1 MKKLVLVII
10 FIFGYIQLA
19 SPLPEISTIV
29 IDSAPKKLYT
39 ELYSDENGN
48 QFLVEIYEEPQEG
61 NDLVHFRAFKNGK
74 LISRKSQALADG
86 HNFTFFIDETEQKL
100 MREDAKEVLQ
110 NVLRELMAESDRK
123 LKNKL
128 EKMFDQDKIAQS
140 LSEKIKVEAPD
151 VSIASE
157 QISDMA
163 KQLSEQIKSPDVS
176 IASKQ
181 ITDMAEQ
188 LSKQIKSP
196 DVSIA
201 SKQITDIAEQ
211 LSKQIKSPDVSIAS
225 KQISDM
231 ARIISEQIV
240 TPDDVITEMADKI
253 SEQITFD
260 GGTVGDIAERI
271 SKQLNEKETP
281 DEVISEMA
289 SQISKQIKTPV
300 AQVNEADLALK
311 LAIKLTQKEN
321 LVSKKIPPYKE
332 LLKQV
337 TKSNQQRKYEK
348 TIEILDEDIANRT
361 PEEQRKAL
369 KISGIMSVLV
379 GSKKL
384 KRAVSTIEDF
394 DLPDDPAL
402 RQIEEALDEWLKK
415 HLIIE

>member
-1 MKKLVLVII
+1 MKTQDWGWII
-10 FIFGYIQLA
+10 LLAFIFAILGYIRLA
-19 SPLPEISTIV
+19 HSQEISTIV

-48 QFLVEIYEEPQEG
+48 QFMVEIYEEPQEG
-61 NDLVHFRAFKNGK
+61 NDLIHFRAFKNGK
-74 LISRKSQALADG
+74 LINRKSQALADG
-86 HNFTFFIDETEQKL
+86 HNFTFYIDETEQKL
-100 MREDAKEVLQ
+100 MRDDAKEVLH
-110 NVLRELMAESDRK
+110 NVLKELMAESDK
-123 LKNKL
+123 QLKNKL
-128 EKMFDQDKIAQS
+128 EKMFDQEKIAQS
-140 LSEKIKVEAPD
+140 LSEKIKVDLPD

-163 KQLSEQIKSPDVS
+163 KQLS
-176 IASKQ
+176 
-181 ITDMAEQ
+181 
-188 LSKQIKSP
+188 KQIKSP

-201 SKQITDIAEQ
+201 SKQIA
-211 LSKQIKSPDVSIAS
+211 
-225 KQISDM
+225 DM
-231 ARIISEQIV
+231 AKIISEQIE
-240 TPDDVITEMADKI
+240 TPDEVISDMADKI

-281 DEVISEMA
+281 EEVITEMA

-300 AQVNEADLALK
+300 AQVDEEDLALN

-321 LVSKKIPPYKE
+321 LVSRKIPPYKE

-402 RQIEEALDEWLKK
+402 RQIEEALDEWLRK
-415 HLIIE
+415 HLIVD

>member
-1 MKKLVLVII
+1 M
-10 FIFGYIQLA
+10 
-19 SPLPEISTIV
+19 
-29 IDSAPKKLYT
+29 
-39 ELYSDENGN
+39 
-48 QFLVEIYEEPQEG
+48 VEIYEEPQEG
-61 NDLVHFRAFKNGK
+61 NDLIHFRAFKNGK
-74 LISRKSQALADG
+74 LINRKSQALADG
-86 HNFTFFIDETEQKL
+86 HNFTFYIDETEQKL
-100 MREDAKEVLQ
+100 MRDDAKEVLH
-110 NVLRELMAESDRK
+110 NVLKELMAESDK
-123 LKNKL
+123 QLKNKL
-128 EKMFDQDKIAQS
+128 EKMFDQEKIAQS
-140 LSEKIKVEAPD
+140 LSEKIKVDLPD

-163 KQLSEQIKSPDVS
+163 KQLS
-176 IASKQ
+176 
-181 ITDMAEQ
+181 
-188 LSKQIKSP
+188 KQIKSP

-201 SKQITDIAEQ
+201 SKQIA
-211 LSKQIKSPDVSIAS
+211 
-225 KQISDM
+225 DM
-231 ARIISEQIV
+231 AKIISEQIE
-240 TPDDVITEMADKI
+240 TPDEVISDMADKI

-281 DEVISEMA
+281 EEVITEMA

-300 AQVNEADLALK
+300 AQVDEEDLALN

-321 LVSKKIPPYKE
+321 LVSRKIPPYKE

-402 RQIEEALDEWLKK
+402 RQIEEALDEWLRK
-415 HLIIE
+415 HLIVD

>member
-1 MKKLVLVII
+1 MKTQDWGWII
-10 FIFGYIQLA
+10 LLAFIFAILGYIRLA
-19 SPLPEISTIV
+19 HSQEISTIV

-100 MREDAKEVLQ
+100 MREDAKDVLQ

-163 KQLSEQIKSPDVS
+163 KQLSEQIKSPNVS

-201 SKQITDIAEQ
+201 SKQI
-211 LSKQIKSPDVSIAS
+211 
-225 KQISDM
+225 SDM
-231 ARIISEQIV
+231 AKIISEQIV

-402 RQIEEALDEWLKK
+402 RQIEEALDEWLRK
-415 HLIIE
+415 HLIVD

>member
-1 MKKLVLVII
+1 MKKLILVII

-61 NDLVHFRAFKNGK
+61 NNLIHFRAFKNGK
-74 LISRKSQALADG
+74 MISRKSQALADG

-100 MREDAKEVLQ
+100 MREDAKDVLQ
-110 NVLRELMAESDRK
+110 NVLRKLMAESDRK

-128 EKMFDQDKIAQS
+128 EKMFDQEKIAQS
-140 LSEKIKVEAPD
+140 LSEKIKIKTPD

-201 SKQITDIAEQ
+201 SKQI
-211 LSKQIKSPDVSIAS
+211 
-225 KQISDM
+225 SDM

-260 GGTVGDIAERI
+260 SGTVGDIAERI

-281 DEVISEMA
+281 DDVISDMA
-289 SQISKQIKTPV
+289 TRISKQIKTPV

-321 LVSKKIPPYKE
+321 LVSRKIPPYKE

>member
-1 MKKLVLVII
+1 MKTLDWAWII
-10 FIFGYIQLA
+10 LIALIFAILGYIRLA
-19 SPLPEISTIV
+19 HSQEISTIV

-100 MREDAKEVLQ
+100 MREDAKDVLQ

-151 VSIASE
+151 VDISVTVPEE
-157 QISDMA
+157 QITNMA
-163 KQLSEQIKSPDVS
+163 K
-176 IASKQ
+176 
-181 ITDMAEQ
+181 
-188 LSKQIKSP
+188 
-196 DVSIA
+196 
-201 SKQITDIAEQ
+201 Q

-231 ARIISEQIV
+231 ARIISEQIE
-240 TPDDVITEMADKI
+240 TPDEVITEMADKI

-281 DEVISEMA
+281 DKVISEMA

>member
-1 MKKLVLVII
+1 MKEIYQFPITMKKLVLVII

-151 VSIASE
+151 VDISVTVPEE
-157 QISDMA
+157 QITNMA
-163 KQLSEQIKSPDVS
+163 K
-176 IASKQ
+176 
-181 ITDMAEQ
+181 
-188 LSKQIKSP
+188 
-196 DVSIA
+196 
-201 SKQITDIAEQ
+201 Q

-231 ARIISEQIV
+231 ARIISEQIE
-240 TPDDVITEMADKI
+240 TPDEVITEMADKI

-281 DEVISEMA
+281 EEVITEMA
-289 SQISKQIKTPV
+289 SQISKKINEKETPEEVIAEMATQISKQIKTPV
-300 AQVNEADLALK
+300 AEVNEADLALK

>member
-61 NDLVHFRAFKNGK
+61 NNLIHFRAFKNGK
-74 LISRKSQALADG
+74 IISRKSQALADG

-100 MREDAKEVLQ
+100 MREDAKEVLH
-110 NVLRELMAESDRK
+110 NVLKELMAESDRK

-128 EKMFDQDKIAQS
+128 EKMFDQDAIAKS

-151 VSIASE
+151 VDVSVTVPSE
-157 QISDMA
+157 QISKMA
-163 KQLSEQIKSPDVS
+163 KQLSE
-176 IASKQ
+176 
-181 ITDMAEQ
+181 
-188 LSKQIKSP
+188 
-196 DVSIA
+196 
-201 SKQITDIAEQ
+201 
-211 LSKQIKSPDVSIAS
+211 QIKSPDVSIAS

-240 TPDDVITEMADKI
+240 TPDEVITEMANKI

-271 SKQLNEKETP
+271 SRQLNEKETP

-289 SQISKQIKTPV
+289 IRISKEINEKETPDKVISEMATLISKQIKTPV

-321 LVSKKIPPYKE
+321 LVSRKIPPYKE
-332 LLKQV
+332 LLKQI
-337 TKSNQQRKYEK
+337 TKSNQQQDYEK

-384 KRAVSTIEDF
+384 KRAISTIEDY

-402 RQIEEALDEWLKK
+402 REIEKALDEWLNK
-415 HLIIE
+415 HLSIE

>member
-1 MKKLVLVII
+1 MKTPDWAWIILLALVFVIL
-10 FIFGYIQLA
+10 GYIRLA
-19 SPLPEISTIV
+19 HSQEISTIV

-151 VSIASE
+151 VDISVTVPEE
-157 QISDMA
+157 QISNMA
-163 KQLSEQIKSPDVS
+163 K
-176 IASKQ
+176 
-181 ITDMAEQ
+181 
-188 LSKQIKSP
+188 
-196 DVSIA
+196 
-201 SKQITDIAEQ
+201 Q

-231 ARIISEQIV
+231 ARIISEQIE
-240 TPDDVITEMADKI
+240 TPDEVITEMADKI

-281 DEVISEMA
+281 EEVIAEMA
-289 SQISKQIKTPV
+289 TQISKKINEKETPEEVIAEMATQISKQIKTPV
-300 AQVNEADLALK
+300 AEVNEADLALK

>member
-1 MKKLVLVII
+1 
-10 FIFGYIQLA
+10 
-19 SPLPEISTIV
+19 
-29 IDSAPKKLYT
+29 
-39 ELYSDENGN
+39 
-48 QFLVEIYEEPQEG
+48 
-61 NDLVHFRAFKNGK
+61 
-74 LISRKSQALADG
+74 
-86 HNFTFFIDETEQKL
+86 
-100 MREDAKEVLQ
+100 
-110 NVLRELMAESDRK
+110 
-123 LKNKL
+123 
-128 EKMFDQDKIAQS
+128 MFDQDKIAQS

-151 VSIASE
+151 VDISVTVPEE
-157 QISDMA
+157 QITNMA
-163 KQLSEQIKSPDVS
+163 K
-176 IASKQ
+176 
-181 ITDMAEQ
+181 
-188 LSKQIKSP
+188 
-196 DVSIA
+196 
-201 SKQITDIAEQ
+201 Q

-231 ARIISEQIV
+231 ARIISEQIE
-240 TPDDVITEMADKI
+240 TPDEVITEMADKI

-281 DEVISEMA
+281 DKVISEMATQISKKINEKETPEEVITEMA

-300 AQVNEADLALK
+300 AEVNEADLALK

-415 HLIIE
+415 HLIID

>member
-1 MKKLVLVII
+1 M
-10 FIFGYIQLA
+10 
-19 SPLPEISTIV
+19 
-29 IDSAPKKLYT
+29 
-39 ELYSDENGN
+39 
-48 QFLVEIYEEPQEG
+48 
-61 NDLVHFRAFKNGK
+61 
-74 LISRKSQALADG
+74 RK
-86 HNFTFFIDETEQKL
+86 
-100 MREDAKEVLQ
+100 DAKEMLHIVLK
-110 NVLRELMAESDRK
+110 ELMAESDRK

-128 EKMFDQDKIAQS
+128 EEMFDQEKIAQS
-140 LSEKIKVEAPD
+140 LSEKIKIDTSD
-151 VSIASE
+151 VSVSIGSE

-181 ITDMAEQ
+181 ISDMARQ
-188 LSKQIKSP
+188 LS
-196 DVSIA
+196 
-201 SKQITDIAEQ
+201 E
-211 LSKQIKSPDVSIAS
+211 QIKSPDVSIAS

-240 TPDDVITEMADKI
+240 TPDEVITEMANKI

-281 DEVISEMA
+281 DKVISEMA
-289 SQISKQIKTPV
+289 TRISKQIKTPV
-300 AQVNEADLALK
+300 ARVNEADLALK

-321 LVSKKIPPYKE
+321 LVSRKIPPYKE

-337 TKSNQQRKYEK
+337 TKSNQQRDYEK

-384 KRAVSTIEDF
+384 KRAVSTIEDY

-402 RQIEEALDEWLKK
+402 REIEKALDEWLNK
-415 HLIIE
+415 HLSIE

>member
-1 MKKLVLVII
+1 MGRAARSPITMKKLILVII
-10 FIFGYIQLA
+10 FIFGYIQVALA
-19 SPLPEISTIV
+19 LPEISTIV

-61 NDLVHFRAFKNGK
+61 NNLIHFRAFKNGK
-74 LISRKSQALADG
+74 MISRKSQALADG

-100 MREDAKEVLQ
+100 MREDAKDVLQ

-128 EKMFDQDKIAQS
+128 EKMFDQEKIAKS
-140 LSEKIKVEAPD
+140 LSEKIKVKAPD
-151 VSIASE
+151 VSVSIESE

-163 KQLSEQIKSPDVS
+163 K
-176 IASKQ
+176 
-181 ITDMAEQ
+181 Q

-201 SKQITDIAEQ
+201 SKQITDMARQ
-211 LSKQIKSPDVSIAS
+211 LSEQIKSPDVSIAS
-225 KQISDM
+225 KQISEM

-240 TPDDVITEMADKI
+240 TPDEVITEMADKI

-281 DEVISEMA
+281 DKVISDMA
-289 SQISKQIKTPV
+289 TRISKQIKTPV

-311 LAIKLTQKEN
+311 LAIKLTQQEN
-321 LVSKKIPPYKE
+321 LVSRKIPPYKE

-337 TKSNQQRKYEK
+337 TKSNQQREYEK

-384 KRAVSTIEDF
+384 KRAVSTIEDY

-402 RQIEEALDEWLKK
+402 RDIEKALDEWLNK
-415 HLIIE
+415 HLSIE

>member
-1 MKKLVLVII
+1 MKKLILVII

-61 NDLVHFRAFKNGK
+61 NNLIHFRAFKNGK
-74 LISRKSQALADG
+74 IISRKSQALADG

-100 MREDAKEVLQ
+100 MREDAKKMLH
-110 NVLRELMAESDRK
+110 NVLKELMAESDRK

-128 EKMFDQDKIAQS
+128 EKMFDQEKIAQS
-140 LSEKIKVEAPD
+140 LSEMIKVKAPD
-151 VSIASE
+151 VDVSVTVPFE
-157 QISDMA
+157 QISKMA
-163 KQLSEQIKSPDVS
+163 KQLSE
-176 IASKQ
+176 
-181 ITDMAEQ
+181 
-188 LSKQIKSP
+188 
-196 DVSIA
+196 
-201 SKQITDIAEQ
+201 
-211 LSKQIKSPDVSIAS
+211 QIKSPDVSIAS

-240 TPDDVITEMADKI
+240 TPDEVITEMANKI

-271 SKQLNEKETP
+271 SRQLNEKETP
-281 DEVISEMA
+281 DKVISEMA
-289 SQISKQIKTPV
+289 TRISKQIKTPV
-300 AQVNEADLALK
+300 ARVNEADLALK
-311 LAIKLTQKEN
+311 LAINLTQKEN
-321 LVSKKIPPYKE
+321 LVSRKIPPYKE

-337 TKSNQQRKYEK
+337 TKSNQQRDYEK

-384 KRAVSTIEDF
+384 KRAVSTIEDY

-402 RQIEEALDEWLKK
+402 REIEKALDEWLNK
-415 HLIIE
+415 HLSIE

>member
-1 MKKLVLVII
+1 M
-10 FIFGYIQLA
+10 
-19 SPLPEISTIV
+19 
-29 IDSAPKKLYT
+29 
-39 ELYSDENGN
+39 
-48 QFLVEIYEEPQEG
+48 
-61 NDLVHFRAFKNGK
+61 
-74 LISRKSQALADG
+74 RK
-86 HNFTFFIDETEQKL
+86 
-100 MREDAKEVLQ
+100 DAKEMLHIVLK
-110 NVLRELMAESDRK
+110 ELMAESDRK

-128 EKMFDQDKIAQS
+128 EEMFDQEKIAQS
-140 LSEKIKVEAPD
+140 LSEKIKIDTSD
-151 VSIASE
+151 VSVSIGSE

-163 KQLSEQIKSPDVS
+163 R
-176 IASKQ
+176 
-181 ITDMAEQ
+181 Q

-201 SKQITDIAEQ
+201 SKQISDMARQ
-211 LSKQIKSPDVSIAS
+211 LSEQIKSPDVSIAS

-240 TPDDVITEMADKI
+240 TPDEVITEMANKI

-281 DEVISEMA
+281 DKVISEMA
-289 SQISKQIKTPV
+289 TRISKQIKTPV
-300 AQVNEADLALK
+300 ARVNEADLALK

-321 LVSKKIPPYKE
+321 LVSRKIPPYKE

-337 TKSNQQRKYEK
+337 TKSNQQRDYEK

-384 KRAVSTIEDF
+384 KRAVSTIEDY

-402 RQIEEALDEWLKK
+402 REIEKALDEWLNK
-415 HLIIE
+415 HLSIE

>member
-1 MKKLVLVII
+1 MKKLILVII

-48 QFLVEIYEEPQEG
+48 QFMVEIYEEPQEG
-61 NDLVHFRAFKNGK
+61 NDVIHFRAFKNGK

-86 HNFTFFIDETEQKL
+86 HNFTFFVDETEQKL
-100 MREDAKEVLQ
+100 MRENAKEVLQ

-123 LKNKL
+123 LKDKL
-128 EKMFDQDKIAQS
+128 EKMFDQEKIAQS
-140 LSEKIKVEAPD
+140 LSEKIKVELPD

-157 QISDMA
+157 QIADMA
-163 KQLSEQIKSPDVS
+163 K
-176 IASKQ
+176 
-181 ITDMAEQ
+181 Q

-201 SKQITDIAEQ
+201 SKQIA
-211 LSKQIKSPDVSIAS
+211 
-225 KQISDM
+225 DM
-231 ARIISEQIV
+231 AKIISEQIK
-240 TPDDVITEMADKI
+240 TPDDVITDMANRI

-260 GGTVGDIAERI
+260 GGTLEDIAERI
-271 SKQLNEKETP
+271 SKEINEKETP
-281 DEVISEMA
+281 NEVITEIATRISKEINEKETPNEVITDMA
-289 SQISKQIKTPV
+289 TRISKQIKTPV
-300 AQVNEADLALK
+300 AKVNEANLALN
-311 LAIKLTQKEN
+311 LAIRLTQKEN
-321 LVSKKIPPYKE
+321 LVATKIPPYNE

-337 TKSNQQRKYEK
+337 TKSNQQQDYEK

-369 KISGIMSVLV
+369 KISGLMSVLL

-384 KRAVSTIEDF
+384 KSAISTMENF
-394 DLPDDPAL
+394 NLPDDPAL
-402 RQIEEALDEWLKK
+402 REIEKALADWLGK
-415 HLIIE
+415 HLIVD

>member
-1 MKKLVLVII
+1 MKTQDWGWII
-10 FIFGYIQLA
+10 LLAFIFAILGYIRLA
-19 SPLPEISTIV
+19 HSQEISTIV

-48 QFLVEIYEEPQEG
+48 HFMVEIYEEPQGG
-61 NDLVHFRAFKNGK
+61 NDLIHFRAFKNGK
-74 LISRKSQALADG
+74 LINRKSQALADG
-86 HNFTFFIDETEQKL
+86 HNFTFYIDETEQKL
-100 MREDAKEVLQ
+100 MRDDAKEVLH
-110 NVLRELMAESDRK
+110 NVLKELMAESDK
-123 LKNKL
+123 QLKNKL
-128 EKMFDQDKIAQS
+128 EKMFDQEKIAQS
-140 LSEKIKVEAPD
+140 LSEKIKVDLPD

-163 KQLSEQIKSPDVS
+163 KQLS
-176 IASKQ
+176 
-181 ITDMAEQ
+181 
-188 LSKQIKSP
+188 KQIKSP

-201 SKQITDIAEQ
+201 SKQIA
-211 LSKQIKSPDVSIAS
+211 
-225 KQISDM
+225 DM
-231 ARIISEQIV
+231 AKIISEQIE
-240 TPDDVITEMADKI
+240 TPDEVISDMADKI

-281 DEVISEMA
+281 EEVITEMA

-300 AQVNEADLALK
+300 AQVDEEDLALN

-321 LVSKKIPPYKE
+321 LVSRKIPPYKE

-402 RQIEEALDEWLKK
+402 RQIEEALDEWLRK
-415 HLIIE
+415 HLIVD

>member
-1 MKKLVLVII
+1 MKKLILVII
-10 FIFGYIQLA
+10 FIFSYIQVALA
-19 SPLPEISTIV
+19 LPEISTIV

-61 NDLVHFRAFKNGK
+61 NNLIHFRAFKNGK
-74 LISRKSQALADG
+74 IISRKSQALADG

-100 MREDAKEVLQ
+100 MREDAKEVLH
-110 NVLRELMAESDRK
+110 NVLKELMAESDRK

-128 EKMFDQDKIAQS
+128 EKMFDQDAIAKS

-151 VSIASE
+151 VDVSVTVPSE
-157 QISDMA
+157 QISKMA
-163 KQLSEQIKSPDVS
+163 KQLSE
-176 IASKQ
+176 
-181 ITDMAEQ
+181 
-188 LSKQIKSP
+188 
-196 DVSIA
+196 
-201 SKQITDIAEQ
+201 
-211 LSKQIKSPDVSIAS
+211 QIKSPDVSIAS

-240 TPDDVITEMADKI
+240 TPDEVITEMANKI

-271 SKQLNEKETP
+271 SRQLNEKETP

-289 SQISKQIKTPV
+289 IRISKEINEKETPDKVISEMATLISKQIKTPV

-321 LVSKKIPPYKE
+321 LVSRKIPPYKE
-332 LLKQV
+332 LLKQI
-337 TKSNQQRKYEK
+337 TKSNQQQDYEK

-384 KRAVSTIEDF
+384 KRAVSTIEDY

-402 RQIEEALDEWLKK
+402 RDIEKALDEWLNK
-415 HLIIE
+415 HLSIE

>member
-86 HNFTFFIDETEQKL
+86 HNFTFFVDETEQKL
-100 MREDAKEVLQ
+100 MREDAKDVLQ
-110 NVLRELMAESDRK
+110 KVLRELMAESDRK

-201 SKQITDIAEQ
+201 SKQI
-211 LSKQIKSPDVSIAS
+211 
-225 KQISDM
+225 SDM

-289 SQISKQIKTPV
+289 TRISKQIKTPI

-321 LVSKKIPPYKE
+321 LVSRKIPPYKE

>member
-61 NDLVHFRAFKNGK
+61 NNLIHFRAFKNGK
-74 LISRKSQALADG
+74 IISRKSQALADG

-100 MREDAKEVLQ
+100 MREDAKEVLH
-110 NVLRELMAESDRK
+110 NVLKELMAESDRK

-128 EKMFDQDKIAQS
+128 EKMFDQDAIAKS

-151 VSIASE
+151 VDVSVTVPSE
-157 QISDMA
+157 QISKMA
-163 KQLSEQIKSPDVS
+163 KQLSE
-176 IASKQ
+176 
-181 ITDMAEQ
+181 
-188 LSKQIKSP
+188 
-196 DVSIA
+196 
-201 SKQITDIAEQ
+201 
-211 LSKQIKSPDVSIAS
+211 QIKSPDVSIAS

-240 TPDDVITEMADKI
+240 TPDEVITEMANKI

-281 DEVISEMA
+281 DKVISEMA
-289 SQISKQIKTPV
+289 TRISKEINEKETPDKVISEMATLISKQIKTPV

-321 LVSKKIPPYKE
+321 LVSRKIPPYKE
-332 LLKQV
+332 LLKQI
-337 TKSNQQRKYEK
+337 TKSNQQRDYEK

-384 KRAVSTIEDF
+384 KRAVSTIEDY

-402 RQIEEALDEWLKK
+402 REIEKALDEWLNK
-415 HLIIE
+415 HLSIE

>member
-1 MKKLVLVII
+1 MGRAARSPITMKKLILVII
-10 FIFGYIQLA
+10 FIFGYIQVALA
-19 SPLPEISTIV
+19 LPEISTIV

-61 NDLVHFRAFKNGK
+61 NNLIHFRAFKNGK
-74 LISRKSQALADG
+74 IISRKSQALADG

-100 MREDAKEVLQ
+100 MREDAKEMLH
-110 NVLRELMAESDRK
+110 NVLKELMAESDRK

-128 EKMFDQDKIAQS
+128 EKMFDQDAIAKS
-140 LSEKIKVEAPD
+140 LSEKIKVEAPNVD
-151 VSIASE
+151 VSVTVPSE
-157 QISDMA
+157 QISKMA
-163 KQLSEQIKSPDVS
+163 KQLSE
-176 IASKQ
+176 
-181 ITDMAEQ
+181 
-188 LSKQIKSP
+188 
-196 DVSIA
+196 
-201 SKQITDIAEQ
+201 
-211 LSKQIKSPDVSIAS
+211 QIKSPDVSIAS

-240 TPDDVITEMADKI
+240 TPDEVITEMANKI

-271 SKQLNEKETP
+271 SRQLNEKETP
-281 DEVISEMA
+281 DKVISEMA
-289 SQISKQIKTPV
+289 TRISKEINEKETPDKVISEMATLISKQIKTPV

-321 LVSKKIPPYKE
+321 LVSRKIPPYKE

-337 TKSNQQRKYEK
+337 TKSNQQRDYEK

-384 KRAVSTIEDF
+384 KRAVSTIEDY

-402 RQIEEALDEWLKK
+402 REIEKALDEWLNK
-415 HLIIE
+415 HLNIE

>member
-100 MREDAKEVLQ
+100 MREDAKDVLQ

-151 VSIASE
+151 VDISVTVPEE
-157 QISDMA
+157 QISNMA
-163 KQLSEQIKSPDVS
+163 K
-176 IASKQ
+176 
-181 ITDMAEQ
+181 
-188 LSKQIKSP
+188 
-196 DVSIA
+196 
-201 SKQITDIAEQ
+201 Q

-231 ARIISEQIV
+231 ARIISEQIE
-240 TPDDVITEMADKI
+240 TPDEVITEMADKI

-289 SQISKQIKTPV
+289 TRISKQIKTPV

-415 HLIIE
+415 HLIID